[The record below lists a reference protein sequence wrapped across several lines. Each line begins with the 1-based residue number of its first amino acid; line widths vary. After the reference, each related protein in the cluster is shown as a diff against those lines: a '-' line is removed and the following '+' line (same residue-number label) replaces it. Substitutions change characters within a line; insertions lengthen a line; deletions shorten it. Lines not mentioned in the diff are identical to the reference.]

1 MHNYGSAPLA
11 RQIDYVFRQLETELT
26 HASAGTV
33 LIHIRNNTVGKYGI
47 RHNPIELKKPSS
59 TLPLKGSHPL
69 KSMNFARWRLKRSST
84 KKIGPMERLCTTS
97 PFAKAPHPA
106 GPQACFASRT
116 TIWPAVHTGSSP
128 SIPCPASLERPQ
140 RNSLVQFIQ

>member
-47 RHNPIELKKPSS
+47 RHNPIELKKHST
-59 TLPLKGSHPL
+59 TLPLKGLTSAQVHEFRAMAVEAL
-69 KSMNFARWRLKRSST
+69 KYKKNWTHGEIMYDFSVRQGSASSWSASM
-84 KKIGPMERLCTTS
+84 LCES
-97 PFAKAPHPA
+97 NYNLA
-106 GPQACFASRT
+106 
-116 TIWPAVHTGSSP
+116 SSP
-128 SIPCPASLERPQ
+128 YRFEPKHPMSRELREAVEE
-140 RNSLVQFIQ
+140 